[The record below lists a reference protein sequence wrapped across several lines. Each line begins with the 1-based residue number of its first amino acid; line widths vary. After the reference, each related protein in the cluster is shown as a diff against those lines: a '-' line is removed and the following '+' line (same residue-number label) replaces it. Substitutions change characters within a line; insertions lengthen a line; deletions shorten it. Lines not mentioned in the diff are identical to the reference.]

1 MRDCIDKMANF
12 IKKVVSKEK
21 RRYEEDGYNLDLT
34 YITGRII
41 AMGFPA
47 QHIEAIYR
55 NSLEDVKKMLEQK
68 HRDHYKLYNLCSER
82 SYDVAKFQNRVAY
95 YPFDDHNPPE
105 FSMMKTFCE
114 DVEKWLAKNE
124 ENIAVVHCK
133 AGKGRT
139 GLMICAYLLHCKHN
153 KMTNSEEVLR
163 FYASKR
169 THNDQGVTIPSQRRY
184 VDYYAAM
191 LQDRLQYSPVK
202 LYLHS
207 FVIDPVPNL
216 GLNQADSFIQFEV
229 RQKHIRLY
237 ESQVYQVKKTDSPIT
252 IKLPEALL

>member
-1 MRDCIDKMANF
+1 MWDYSIAKMTDL
-12 IKKVVSKEK
+12 IRKIVSKEK

-34 YITGRII
+34 YITDRII

-47 QHIEAIYR
+47 TNLEKFYR
-55 NSLEDVKKMLEQK
+55 NNIDDVKKMLEEK
-68 HRDHYKLYNLCSER
+68 HKDHYKLYNLCSER
-82 SYDVAKFQNRVAY
+82 SYDVSKFQNRVAY

-114 DVEKWLAKNE
+114 DVEKWLAKNKD
-124 ENIAVVHCK
+124 NIAVVHCK

-139 GLMICAYLLHCKHN
+139 GLMICAYFLHSKH
-153 KMTNSEEVLR
+153 KGMTTSEQVWK
-163 FYASKR
+163 FYGSER

-191 LQDRLQYSPVK
+191 LEHRLQYSPVK

-207 FVIDPVPNL
+207 FVFDPVPNL
-216 GLNQADSFIQFEV
+216 GLNHPDSFIQFEV
-229 RQKHIRLY
+229 GTLFLCSVGDLQSVGQSLF
-237 ESQVYQVKKTDSPIT
+237 EF
-252 IKLPEALL
+252 